1 MKKIF
6 LVVIV
11 SITCLNYSF
20 SQELQD
26 GEKRWSTDKKLALN
40 DFKIKTS
47 DNNNQNVYS
56 QFVISYSAKGFD
68 FLKKNLN
75 KNVENLFSGNA
86 SWIDTSNV
94 KNIDQQIEFQQ
105 MQFDLAEIH
114 ARKFRQQ
121 LFLKKWKITRGFD
134 ILKKLSNKIMA
145 EFSEQRMILI
155 KETEGGINQEKLL
168 EWKEKISK
176 DLKELYEFRFENKKK
191 IKRKK

>member
-94 KNIDQQIEFQQ
+94 KNIDKQIEFQQ

-155 KETEGGINQEKLL
+155 KETEGGINKEKLL

>member
-6 LVVIV
+6 LIIIV
-11 SITCLNYSF
+11 SITCLSYSF
-20 SQELQD
+20 SQELQN
-26 GEKRWSTDKKLALN
+26 GEKRWSAEKKLTSN

-47 DNNNQNVYS
+47 DNNNQNIYS

-86 SWIDTSNV
+86 SWIDTSRV
-94 KNIDQQIEFQQ
+94 KSIDQQIKFQQ
-105 MQFDLAEIH
+105 TQFDLAEIH

-121 LFLKKWKITRGFD
+121 LFLKKWKITKGFD
-134 ILKKLSNKIMA
+134 ILKKISNEIMA
-145 EFSEQRMILI
+145 EFSEARMNLI
-155 KETEGGINQEKLL
+155 KETESGLNQEKLMI
-168 EWKEKISK
+168 WKEKISNE
-176 DLKELYEFRFENKKK
+176 LKGLYEFRFENKKK